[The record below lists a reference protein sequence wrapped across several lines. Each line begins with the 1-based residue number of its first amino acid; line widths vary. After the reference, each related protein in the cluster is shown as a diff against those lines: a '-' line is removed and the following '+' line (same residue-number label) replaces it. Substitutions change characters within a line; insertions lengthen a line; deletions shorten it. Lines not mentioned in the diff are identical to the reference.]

1 MPASRAI
8 RAQGLILLAYL
19 CLGLLIL
26 SALPPLES
34 SDEAEH
40 FLYAHSIAQTGE
52 LPVLTTRR
60 EVTGD
65 LPPSVRWNNHAHH
78 PPLYYL
84 LAAWL
89 IAWTDRSQLD
99 DLLRP
104 NELIFIAAG
113 DISAQHNKWLHAPA
127 PPSDQSLL
135 AIYLLRGFN
144 LLLGSLTLLVI
155 QRAALRLSGRP
166 AIALLAMA
174 LVACLPTFLVL
185 SVSITNDVL
194 LTLLGALAFERGL
207 AALQARRL
215 TWRAALLLGVLAGAA
230 LLTKLNGISIAAS
243 LALVWLILF
252 LRRHLPLRRALLL
265 GAGMAAVAL
274 LIAGGFFLRNLQLY
288 GDPLAQDAVSA
299 MWGRALDPIT
309 DPAPLDQVSR
319 IARSF
324 WMMAGYLHAPVY
336 APPAFYAYAAAL
348 SLLGLA
354 GLLRAARR
362 LPRDLLLFALAS
374 CGLAVFALFYGTR
387 AVDISYGRLLYP
399 ALAPFAALLAFGLH
413 ALLRRWAALALLPL
427 ALGALWMIF
436 ISLPQAYPRLT
447 PVPALPAAAIA
458 TAYDAEGLIIES
470 LELDSSQPLQPG
482 AALHAWL
489 YLRGAHP
496 TNPVLQAA
504 LIDQASGQRLG
515 YVEFFPGMAPTAD
528 LPPGLWRAPLRLPL
542 ATPDEIL
549 APRRLR
555 LELRWYS
562 LADAISPAPSDPDAP
577 RVLALPAAVWRDP
590 RYAAPALAQPSSA
603 RFGPIELLSWQ
614 LDAPAAPDAPHL
626 LRLVWRSRER
636 LPDDWTTAIHLVDSS
651 GALIAQFDAMPAHY
665 PTSAWL
671 PNLAFE
677 DQRLISLPA
686 GLDPAALRLRL
697 AWYRLP
703 DGARLP
709 LSGAPGTDD
718 FLELLP

>member
-19 CLGLLIL
+19 CLALLVL
-26 SALPPLES
+26 SALPPFES

-40 FLYAHSIAQTGE
+40 FLYAHSIALSGE
-52 LPVLTTRR
+52 LPVLTTRGA
-60 EVTGD
+60 VTGD

-89 IAWTDRSQLD
+89 IAWTDRSQID
-99 DLLRP
+99 ELLRP

-113 DISAQHNKWLHAPA
+113 DISAQHNKWLHAPT
-127 PPSDQSLL
+127 PPSDQTLL
-135 AIYLLRGFN
+135 ALHLLRAFN
-144 LLLGSLTLLVI
+144 LLLGSLTLLLI
-155 QRAALRLSGRP
+155 QRAALRLSGRR
-166 AIALLAMA
+166 AVALLAMA

-185 SVSITNDVL
+185 SVSVTNDML
-194 LTLLGALAFERGL
+194 LTMLGALAFERGL
-207 AALQARRL
+207 AALQSRRL
-215 TWRAALLLGVLAGAA
+215 SWRAALLLGALAGAA

-243 LALVWLILF
+243 LALVWLILV
-252 LRRHLPLRRALLL
+252 LRRQLPLRRALLL

-288 GDPLAQDAVSA
+288 GDPLAQDAVAA
-299 MWGRALDPIT
+299 MWGRALDPIS
-309 DPAPLDQVSR
+309 DPAPLDQLSR

-336 APPAFYAYAAAL
+336 APPAFYAWAAAL

-362 LPRDLLLFALAS
+362 LPRDLLFFALAS
-374 CGLAVFALFYGTR
+374 CGLALFALFYGTR

-413 ALLRRWAALALLPL
+413 ALLRRWAALALVPL
-427 ALGALWMIF
+427 ALGALWIAF
-436 ISLPQAYPRLT
+436 IELPQAYPRLT
-447 PVPALPAAAIA
+447 AVPELPAAAVA
-458 TAYDAEGLIIES
+458 TIYDAEGLIIEG

-482 AALHAWL
+482 TALHAWL

-496 TNPVLQAA
+496 TNPMLQAA
-504 LIDQASGQRLG
+504 LIDDASGQRLA
-515 YVEFFPGMAPTAD
+515 YSEFFPGMAPTDD
-528 LPPGLWRAPLRLPL
+528 LPPGLWRAPLRLFL
-542 ATPDEIL
+542 AAPDEIL

-555 LELRWYS
+555 LELRWHS
-562 LADAISPAPSDPDAP
+562 LADATSPAPSDPDAP
-577 RVLALPAAVWRDP
+577 RVLALPAGVWNDP
-590 RYAAPALAQPSSA
+590 RYAAPTLAQSSTA
-603 RFGPIELLSWQ
+603 RFGPIELLGWQ

-636 LPDDWTTAIHLVDSS
+636 LPDDWTTAIHLLDSS

-677 DQRLISLPA
+677 DQRLIPLPA